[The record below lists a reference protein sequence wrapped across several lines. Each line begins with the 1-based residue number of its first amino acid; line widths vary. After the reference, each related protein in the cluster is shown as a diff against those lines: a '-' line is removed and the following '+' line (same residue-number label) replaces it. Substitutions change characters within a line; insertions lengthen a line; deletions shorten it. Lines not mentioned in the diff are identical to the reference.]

1 MTNLKTSVDAGL
13 YELKTMRDEIRV
25 RLHLAGQELRTQW
38 EEQVEP
44 AIGRI
49 EGQIKEIRA
58 DSVEAVKDAIERAK
72 AAFQEFRGRLGDDKS
87 PRAVSER

>member
-13 YELKTMRDEIRV
+13 HELKTMRDEIRV

-49 EGQIKEIRA
+49 EGQIKEIRD